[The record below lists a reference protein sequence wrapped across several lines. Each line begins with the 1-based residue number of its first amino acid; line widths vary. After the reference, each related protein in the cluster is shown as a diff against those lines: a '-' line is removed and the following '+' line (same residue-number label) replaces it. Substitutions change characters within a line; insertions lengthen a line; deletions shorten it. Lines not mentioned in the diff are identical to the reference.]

1 MNLTMEKL
9 KNSILLTAKAG
20 LFFASCDGD
29 FSNKEKEFVEG
40 YIESIEEVGEIPEEL
55 KAQLRDTLNHTYTL
69 EGIIHDTLALV
80 EGFNEDERK
89 AILFTLRQFILK
101 IIATDAHVKTK
112 EVENFDKWLE
122 AVGL

>member
-1 MNLTMEKL
+1 MKNEKL
-9 KNSILLTAKAG
+9 SNSILLTAKAG

-29 FSNKEKEFVEG
+29 FSQKERDFVEG
-40 YIESIEEVGEIPEEL
+40 YITSIEEVGEIPSEL
-55 KAQLRDTLNHTYTL
+55 KEALADTINHTYTL
-69 EGIIHDTLALV
+69 EEIIGDTLDLV

-101 IIATDAHVKTK
+101 AIASDSRVKEK
-112 EVENFDKWLE
+112 EVAAYDQWLA

>member
-1 MNLTMEKL
+1 MKNEKL
-9 KNSILLTAKAG
+9 SNSILLTAKAG

-29 FSNKEKEFVEG
+29 FSQKERDFVEG
-40 YIESIEEVGEIPEEL
+40 YIASIEEVGEIPSEL
-55 KAQLRDTLNHTYTL
+55 KEALADTINHTYTL
-69 EGIIHDTLALV
+69 EEIIGDTLDLV

-101 IIATDAHVKTK
+101 AIASDSRVKEK
-112 EVENFDKWLE
+112 EVAAYDQWLA

>member
-1 MNLTMEKL
+1 MEKL

-55 KAQLRDTLNHTYTL
+55 KTQLRDTLNHTYTL

-112 EVENFDKWLE
+112 EVEKFDKWLE

>member
-40 YIESIEEVGEIPEEL
+40 YIQSIEEVGEIPQEL

-69 EGIIHDTLALV
+69 EGIIDDTKALV

-89 AILFTLRQFILK
+89 AILFTLRQFIMK
-101 IIATDAHVKTK
+101 VIATDAHVKTK
-112 EVENFDKWLE
+112 EVEYFDKWIE

>member
-1 MNLTMEKL
+1 MMNEKL
-9 KNSILLTAKAG
+9 SDSIMLTAKAG
-20 LFFASCDGD
+20 LFFASCDGE
-29 FSNKEKEFVEG
+29 FSQKEKEFIEG
-40 YIESIEEVGEIPEEL
+40 YISSIEEVGEIPSEL
-55 KAQLRDTLNHTYTL
+55 KVALADTINHTYTL

>member
-1 MNLTMEKL
+1 MKNEKL
-9 KNSILLTAKAG
+9 SNSILLTAKAG

-29 FSNKEKEFVEG
+29 FSQKERDFVEG
-40 YIESIEEVGEIPEEL
+40 YIASIEEVGEIPSEL
-55 KAQLRDTLNHTYTL
+55 KEALADTINHTYTL
-69 EGIIHDTLALV
+69 EEIIGDTMNLV

-101 IIATDAHVKTK
+101 AIASDSRVKEK
-112 EVENFDKWLE
+112 EVAAYDQWLA